1 MHKRWLVVGLA
12 VLLALTASTT
22 IWGPAALERAACVV
36 AAGQNQAERENLV
49 DLSKHD
55 QMSGLFR
62 SVAKAVKPA
71 VVVVQV
77 KQKVAVQPIP
87 WPDMDDFF
95 KRFFDGSFPGQWQ
108 FRREFRW
115 PNPKQEKEQRFY
127 RHGLGS
133 GVIVDAEK
141 GYVLTNWHVV
151 RDADN
156 VQVVLADGRKLD
168 AEWVRTDRQTD
179 LAVIK
184 VNPDRLISAPLG
196 DSDQMVVGDWVLAVG
211 APEGLPQTVTAG
223 IISAKGR
230 TTGGDG
236 YENFLQTDASINH
249 GNSGGPL
256 VNMRGEVIGVNTAI
270 VSRTG
275 VNEGIGLAIPSNMA
289 KGVMA
294 QLIDGGKV
302 VRGYLGVNIQNV
314 DENLARSFSL
324 PDSQGALVAG
334 VKGDSPAQRAGLKSG
349 DFIVAVDGKGV
360 KDVNDLRHR
369 VAEIRPDTTVKIE
382 YYRDGKKQSASV
394 KITQQPAD
402 MASESGDSGTPEPS
416 EATGRFGLKVADVNT
431 EIADRFGLKKSV
443 KGAVILEV
451 DENSAASD
459 QGLRPGDVITEIQST
474 RITTAED
481 LAKALSAKDAKD
493 GVRLRVEDKA
503 GNARFVFISPRK

>member
-12 VLLALTASTT
+12 VLLALIVSTT
-22 IWGPAALERAACVV
+22 IWGPAALERAAYAV
-36 AAGQNQAERENLV
+36 AAGQNQAERGNLAE
-49 DLSKHD
+49 LSKHD

-77 KQKVAVQPIP
+77 KQRVAVQPIP

-95 KRFFDGSFPGQWQ
+95 KRFFDDSFPGQWQ

-115 PNPKQEKEQRFY
+115 PNPRQEKEQRFY
-127 RHGLGS
+127 QHGLGS

-168 AEWVRTDRQTD
+168 AEWVRTDKQTD

-184 VNPDRLISAPLG
+184 VKPDRLISAPLG
-196 DSDQMVVGDWVLAVG
+196 DSDQMDVGDWVLAVG

-230 TTGGDG
+230 TTGRDG
-236 YENFLQTDASINH
+236 YENFLQTDAAINH

-294 QLIDGGKV
+294 QLVDGGKV
-302 VRGYLGVNIQNV
+302 VRGYMGVNIQNV

-334 VKGDSPAQRAGLKSG
+334 VRDDSPAQKAGLRSG

-394 KITQQPAD
+394 KITQQPSD
-402 MASESGDSGTPEPS
+402 VASESSDSGTPEPS
-416 EATGRFGLKVADVNT
+416 DAAGRFGLKVADVNT
-431 EIADRFGLKKSV
+431 ELADRFGLKKSV

-451 DENSAASD
+451 DENSDASD

-481 LAKALSAKDAKD
+481 LVKALSATDAKD

>member
-1 MHKRWLVVGLA
+1 MVVGLLV
-12 VLLALTASTT
+12 VLGLVAASTT
-22 IWGPAALERAACVV
+22 IWGPAAMERAAYAI
-36 AAGQNQAERENLV
+36 AAGQNQAERESLAE
-49 DLSKHD
+49 LSKHD

-62 SVAKAVKPA
+62 SVAKAVKPS

-77 KQKVAVQPIP
+77 KQRVAVQSLP

-95 KRFFDGSFPGQWQ
+95 QRFFGNDLPGQWQ

-115 PNPKQEKEQRFY
+115 PNPKQEKEPRFY
-127 RHGLGS
+127 QHGLGS
-133 GVIVDAEK
+133 GVVVDAEK
-141 GYVLTNWHVV
+141 GHVLTNWHVV

-156 VQVVLADGRKLD
+156 VQVVLADGRRLD
-168 AEWVRTDRQTD
+168 AEWVRTDKQTD

-184 VNPDRLISAPLG
+184 VKPDRLISAPLG
-196 DSDQMVVGDWVLAVG
+196 DSDQVDVGDWVLAVG

-236 YENFLQTDASINH
+236 YENFLQTDAAINH

-256 VNMRGEVIGVNTAI
+256 VNMRGEVIGINAAI

-275 VNEGIGLAIPSNMA
+275 VNEGIGLAVPSNMA

-314 DENLARSFSL
+314 DENLAKSFGL
-324 PDSQGALVAG
+324 PDTQGALVG
-334 VKGDSPAQRAGLKSG
+334 GLRDDSPAQKAGLKSG
-349 DFIVAVDGKGV
+349 DFIVAVDGKVV

-369 VAEIRPDTTVKIE
+369 VAEIKPDTTVKID
-382 YYRDGKKQSASV
+382 YYRDGKKESASV
-394 KITQQPAD
+394 KVGQQPAD
-402 MASESGDSGTPEPS
+402 MASEPGDSGAREPS
-416 EATGRFGLKVADVNT
+416 DAVGRFGLRVADVNA
-431 EIADRFGLKKSV
+431 ELADRFGLKKSA

-451 DENSAASD
+451 DENSPASD
-459 QGLRPGDVITEIQST
+459 QGLRPGDVITEAQTTKIA
-474 RITTAED
+474 TAED
-481 LAKALSAKDAKD
+481 LAKALSAKEAQA